1 MLTRKAKSITDDRY
15 ANLVGRWLFQEYLK
29 KALYKIINIVNGKA
43 YIGQSIN
50 PEHRFI
56 SHISRAKN
64 DADNSP
70 IHTAIKKYGKQNFKL
85 EILEWSENYNQREK
99 ELIIEHNTMAPNGYN
114 VAPGGEEPPHT
125 YGEDHHKSVITEAQ
139 VDRIIQELKNGRLT
153 EPQIGQLFEPP
164 VNQPLIHNINFGITH
179 HRDNEEYPIRKY
191 CPYNLKPEEVE
202 EIKWL
207 LKNSLF
213 PCSQIAEH
221 YDVNTSTVKHINA
234 GRNYFSETERYPLRT
249 FKGKKQSQ
257 PVETILAKRSTD
269 AIDTHLEMG
278 VCAESV

>member
-1 MLTRKAKSITDDRY
+1 MFSKS
-15 ANLVGRWLFQEYLK
+15 LLE
-29 KALYKIINIVNGKA
+29 KALYKITNIVNGKS
-43 YIGQSIN
+43 YIGQSVD

-56 SHISRAKN
+56 AHISRAKN
-64 DADNSP
+64 DSDNSP
-70 IHTAIKKYGKQNFKL
+70 IHTAIKKYGKENLKL
-85 EILEWSENYNQREK
+85 EILEWSKNYNQREK
-99 ELIIEHNTMAPNGYN
+99 ELIIEHNTMSPNGYN
-114 VAPGGEEPPHT
+114 IAPGGEEPPHK
-125 YGEDHHKSVITEAQ
+125 YGEEHHKNIITEEQ
-139 VDRIIQELKNGRLT
+139 IDRIIEELKKDKLT
-153 EPQIGQLFEPP
+153 EPQIGRLFDPP
-164 VNQPLIHNINFGITH
+164 FNQTLIHNINFGITH

-213 PCSQIAEH
+213 PYSQIADYYH
-221 YDVNTSTVKHINA
+221 VNISTIKHINV
-234 GRNYFSETERYPLRT
+234 GRNHFSGNEKYPIRT
-249 FKGKKQSQ
+249 FKGRKQSQ